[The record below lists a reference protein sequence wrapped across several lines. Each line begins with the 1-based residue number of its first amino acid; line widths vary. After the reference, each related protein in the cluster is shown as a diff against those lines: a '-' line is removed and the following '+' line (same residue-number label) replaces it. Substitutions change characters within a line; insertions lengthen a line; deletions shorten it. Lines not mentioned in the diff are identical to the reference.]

1 MRCPKCGMQIQ
12 PNHQEIYETK
22 TKITRYY
29 DCRYCR
35 HKFRTVEKIVEE
47 ADVTNIES
55 LASWNEAGVIH
66 IKLKKK
72 KMED

>member
-35 HKFRTVEKIVEE
+35 HKFRTVEKIIGE
-47 ADVTNIES
+47 N

>member
-47 ADVTNIES
+47 SEENKQLS
-55 LASWNEAGVIH
+55 
-66 IKLKKK
+66 
-72 KMED
+72 

>member
-1 MRCPKCGMQIQ
+1 MEWRNKSMRCPKCGMQIQ

-47 ADVTNIES
+47 SEGNKQLS
-55 LASWNEAGVIH
+55 
-66 IKLKKK
+66 
-72 KMED
+72 